1 MPKVSVIIPVYNV
14 AEYLPQCIESVGK
27 DAEIICI
34 NDGSTDNSLEVL
46 QRYPGVKI
54 IDKANEGSGAARNEG
69 LKAAAGKYVFFL
81 DGDDWFMEG
90 ALEKMTAAA
99 DKDDLDMLI
108 FGGWSCAGKNRR
120 HGGYSYKKIPK
131 FYLDRVFC
139 ASEIKAEIF
148 KFPST
153 AWTKLYRR
161 EFLLKN
167 NIQFQE
173 IKVGQ
178 DQLFFFHSMITAQ
191 RIAVLPEN
199 LYCYRKNR
207 MGSAMTV
214 KKKKNFSPIYV
225 FYGIEELLL
234 GLGRLDEYKGILVD
248 KYFSK
253 ATSWLGK
260 FDDETKH
267 EYFKEYARLLEH
279 VKSQYPG
286 GWQANFNPCEKDS
299 YLMLK
304 MKIFCAKMIKK
315 T

>member
-1 MPKVSVIIPVYNV
+1 MSKVSVIIPVYNV
-14 AEYLPQCIESVGK
+14 AQYLPQCIESVPK

-46 QRYPGVKI
+46 QSYEHIKI
-54 IDKANEGSGAARNEG
+54 IDKANQGSGVARNEG
-69 LKAAAGKYVFFL
+69 LKAATGEYVFFL
-81 DGDDWFMEG
+81 DGDDWLVEG

-99 DKDDLDMLI
+99 DKDNLDMLV
-108 FGGWSCAGKNRR
+108 FGGWSCDGQKCR

-131 FYLDRVFC
+131 FYPGHVFC
-139 ASEIKAEIF
+139 AAEVEDEIF

-167 NIQFQE
+167 NIKFQE

-191 RIAVLPEN
+191 KIAVLPEN

-207 MGSAMTV
+207 TGSAMTG
-214 KKKKNFSPIYV
+214 KKKKDFSPIYV
-225 FYGIEELLL
+225 FYGIEELLR
-234 GLGRLDEYKGILVD
+234 GLGRLEEYKGIFVN

-260 FDDETKH
+260 FNDETKQDYFA
-267 EYFKEYARLLEH
+267 EYTRLLEH
-279 VKSQYPG
+279 VKKEYS
-286 GWQANFNPCEKDS
+286 GWWTNFSPKIKDS
-299 YLMLK
+299 YWMLK
-304 MKIFCAKMIKK
+304 FKIFHAKIR
-315 T
+315 